1 MLAVGTC
8 VIYPMHGGARIT
20 GIDEHE
26 YDGKKTKY
34 YILTTLCNKMTVSVP
49 VESAERLGMRM
60 VAKPSVA
67 VKIAAALHEQPDV
80 QKIKSVSWNRRL
92 QLYIDKLKTGDILE
106 VARIYKVL
114 KILDGMKKISV
125 GERRLL
131 RTSKSIIISELMLM
145 NNESEEK
152 ATQWVEEKSK

>member
-1 MLAVGTC
+1 MLAVGSN

-26 YDGKKTKY
+26 YDGKKVKY
-34 YILTTLCNKMTVSVP
+34 YILTTLCSKMTVSVP
-49 VESAERLGMRM
+49 VESAERLGMRS
-60 VAKPSVA
+60 VAKPSYA
-67 VKIAAALHEQPDV
+67 TKIEAALRDMPDV

-92 QLYIDKLKTGDILE
+92 QLYTEKLKTGDILE
-106 VARIYKVL
+106 VAKIYKVL

-152 ATQWVEEKSK
+152 AAQWVEEKSK